1 MYAICPMKTGRRLKV
16 ATNWKVIK
24 HSGIEV
30 THVDSAHHSLARS
43 SHWSPH
49 YPKTNVAQK
58 CMCFEDRVSK
68 RNGRHGR
75 QAWMRAM
82 INMLNDRWVLH
93 CKHLYYGLWH
103 MYAWGSQIV
112 FFNLEKCYS
121 QEYMESQ
128 FEKLE
133 VKHYHI
139 GWSLK
144 AAWSVSA
151 NMGTGITW

>member
-1 MYAICPMKTGRRLKV
+1 MSILRITPWPEV
-16 ATNWKVIK
+16 ATGPPN
-24 HSGIEV
+24 
-30 THVDSAHHSLARS
+30 
-43 SHWSPH
+43 
-49 YPKTNVAQK
+49 YPNTNVAQK

-68 RNGRHGR
+68 RNGRRGR

-82 INMLNDRWVLH
+82 INMLNDSWVLQWE
-93 CKHLYYGLWH
+93 HLYYGLWH
-103 MYAWGSQIV
+103 IYAWGSKVV
-112 FFNLEKCYS
+112 FFNLEKFYP

-144 AAWSVSA
+144 VALSVSA
-151 NMGTGITW
+151 NMGTGIGW